1 MEKLNKVRLNEI
13 DITDGFWAQ
22 RQKMNRETTVYA
34 VWDRYEETG
43 RIGAFDFDYVEGG
56 EKPRPH
62 FFWDSDVAKWMESAA
77 YIIAKKP
84 DPVLEARIET
94 LIDKIEAHQDPNGY
108 FNIYHTVI
116 EPDNRFKD
124 RDHHELY
131 CLGHLIEAAVAY
143 YNATGRDRMIR
154 LLDKYVDY
162 VIKVF
167 VEERSTGFSSPGH
180 EEIELALFKLFE
192 VTGNEK
198 YKDLAM
204 FFLNERGRD
213 EIPVANWSNAKYSQ
227 NHMPVRRQRTA
238 EGHSV
243 RANYLYAG
251 MADAVRETGDPEMW
265 EACKALFDDIYG
277 HKMYITAG
285 VGSTH
290 HGEAFT
296 TAYDLPNDTAYAET
310 CAAIALALFAGRMA
324 NLEPDSRYA
333 DTVERAIYNGILS
346 GISLDGRCFFY
357 ENPLEI
363 NLADRTRHASMRDED
378 RLPITERQLNFGCSC
393 CPPNVT
399 RLIADIGEYVCS
411 YDAERIFIH
420 QYMACSA
427 SLPGMQ
433 LDIDT
438 AYPSKGEIRIELAG
452 AKFKKLYLRIP
463 GWCEAFT
470 LSAPYVMKNGY
481 AEVEIPSDMFA
492 LTLSLEMQVR
502 FISADP
508 RVRADAGKVAV
519 TYGPL
524 VYCIEKTDNDCILS
538 DVRLYTGETPQ
549 ISFDPYFD
557 APVITA
563 KAAVTDET
571 SVKALYMPLK
581 DLKTRDITVRLIPY
595 YGFANRGESDMRVW
609 MRTVGKD

>member
-1 MEKLNKVRLNEI
+1 MQKLNKVKLSEI
-13 DITDGFWAQ
+13 DITGGFWAQ
-22 RQKMNRETTVYA
+22 RQQLNRDTTVYA
-34 VWDRYEETG
+34 VWDRYVETG

-56 EKPRPH
+56 DKPRPH

-84 DPVLEARIET
+84 DPVLEARIES
-94 LIDKIEAHQDPNGY
+94 LIDKIEEHQDANGY

-143 YNATGRDRMIR
+143 YNATGKDRMIR
-154 LLDKYVDY
+154 LMDRYIDY
-162 VIKVF
+162 VIRVF
-167 VEERSTGFSSPGH
+167 TVEKSTGFTSPGH

-192 VTGNEK
+192 LTGNEK

-204 FFLNERGRD
+204 FFLNGRGKD
-213 EIPVANWSNAKYSQ
+213 EMAVANWCNAKYSQ
-227 NHMPVRRQRTA
+227 NHIPVRQQRSA

-251 MADAVRETGDPEMW
+251 MADAARETGDADML
-265 EACKALFDDIYG
+265 EACKALFEDIET
-277 HKMYITAG
+277 HKVYITGG

-296 TAYDLPNDTAYAET
+296 VPFDLPNDTAYAET
-310 CAAIALALFAGRMA
+310 CAAIALAFFANRMKD
-324 NLEPDSRYA
+324 LEPDSRYA
-333 DTVERAIYNGILS
+333 DMVERTIYNGILS

-399 RLIADIGEYVCS
+399 RLIANIGEFVCS
-411 YDAERIFIH
+411 YDENRVFIH

-427 SLPGMQ
+427 ALPGMQ
-433 LDIDT
+433 LDMET
-438 AYPSKGEIRIELAG
+438 AYPSAGEIRIDLAG
-452 AKFKKLYLRIP
+452 AKGKKLYLRIP
-463 GWCEAFT
+463 GWCENFT
-470 LSAPYVMKNGY
+470 LSAPYKMVNGY
-481 AEVEIPSDMFA
+481 AETEVDADMFS

-502 FISADP
+502 LIAADP
-508 RVRADAGKVAV
+508 RVRADAGKAAV
-519 TYGPL
+519 TYGPI
-524 VYCIEKTDNDCILS
+524 VYCAEKADNDCVLS
-538 DVRLYTGETPQ
+538 DIRLQRDAAPKVEY
-549 ISFDPYFD
+549 DPYFG
-557 APVITA
+557 APVITL
-563 KAAVTDET
+563 AALVTDET
-571 SVKALYMPLK
+571 SVKALYMPLR
-581 DLKTRDITVRLIPY
+581 DVKTREVTVRLIPY
-595 YGFANRGESDMRVW
+595 FGFANRGESDMRVW
-609 MRTVGKD
+609 LRTVDLA